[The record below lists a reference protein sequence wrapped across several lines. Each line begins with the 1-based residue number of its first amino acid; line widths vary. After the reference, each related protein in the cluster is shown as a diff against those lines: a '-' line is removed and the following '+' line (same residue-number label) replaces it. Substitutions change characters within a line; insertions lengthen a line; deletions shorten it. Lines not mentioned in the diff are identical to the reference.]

1 MDLFYRH
8 PQLKSMVNT
17 ENSFRI
23 GGAEIG
29 SDLGEGWDSFV
40 AIAAKP
46 VSSYFQTPYGLLE
59 GFTEGAADGHYFPTD
74 FIWVVKT
81 GWVPGNFSKAKRGIL
96 VTT

>member
-1 MDLFYRH
+1 
-8 PQLKSMVNT
+8 MVNT

-59 GFTEGAADGHYFPTD
+59 GFTEGAADGHYFPYRLHLGSQNGLGAGK
-74 FIWVVKT
+74 FLE
-81 GWVPGNFSKAKRGIL
+81 GEAGIL